1 MTLHQSGIAAVIVAC
16 SALLPLEVSAEPPDL
31 VVHEAAELLSEG
43 LNGREEELALDKDA
57 LYALIN
63 GILLP
68 RFDRRFSASQVL
80 GKHWRTASDEQRIRF
95 VEVFYTILLRRY
107 ADILLEFDLGSVQ
120 VLPFRGDA
128 TKKLA
133 RVRTNVR
140 LHDGKKVPVNYMMVS
155 RDDGWLMFDVS
166 VEGISYVRNF
176 RVELNS
182 EIRATSLE
190 QVIVRLEA
198 ETGGAD
204 E

>member
-1 MTLHQSGIAAVIVAC
+1 MTVHQSGIAAVVAC
-16 SALLPLEVSAEPPDL
+16 FVLLPFEVSAEPPDE
-31 VVHEAAELLSEG
+31 VVHEAAELLSDA
-43 LNGREEELALDKDA
+43 LNGREAELALDKDA

-80 GKHWRTASDEQRIRF
+80 GKHWRTASDEQQIRF
-95 VEVFYTILLRRY
+95 VEVFYTTLLRRY

-120 VLPFRGDA
+120 VLPFRGDE

-133 RVRTNVR
+133 RVRTKVR
-140 LHDGKKVPVNYMMVS
+140 LHDGKKVPINYMLVS
-155 RDDGWLMFDVS
+155 RDEGWLMFDVS

-176 RVELNS
+176 RVELDS

-198 ETGGAD
+198 ETGGGD

>member
-1 MTLHQSGIAAVIVAC
+1 MTVHQSGIAAVVAC
-16 SALLPLEVSAEPPDL
+16 FVLLPLEVSAEAPDD

-43 LNGREEELALDKDA
+43 LNGREAELALDKDA

-95 VEVFYTILLRRY
+95 VEVFYTTLLRRY

-120 VLPFRGDA
+120 VLPFRGDE
-128 TKKLA
+128 TKKLV

-176 RVELNS
+176 RVELDS

-198 ETGGAD
+198 ETGGGD

>member
-1 MTLHQSGIAAVIVAC
+1 MTLHQSGIAAVAAC
-16 SALLPLEVSAEPPDL
+16 IAFLPLEASAVTPDE

-57 LYALIN
+57 LYAIIN

-95 VEVFYTILLRRY
+95 VEVFYTTLLRRY
-107 ADILLEFDLGSVQ
+107 ADILLEFDLGRVQ
-120 VLPFRGDA
+120 VLPFRGDV
-128 TKKLA
+128 TKKIA

-140 LHDGKKVPVNYMMVS
+140 LHDGTKVPVNYMLVS

-176 RVELNS
+176 RVELDS

-190 QVIVRLEA
+190 QVIVRLET
-198 ETGGAD
+198 ETGGGD

>member
-1 MTLHQSGIAAVIVAC
+1 MTVHQSGIAAVVAC
-16 SALLPLEVSAEPPDL
+16 FVLLPLEVSAEAPDE

-120 VLPFRGDA
+120 VLPFRGDE

-176 RVELNS
+176 RVELDS

-198 ETGGAD
+198 ETGGGD

>member
-16 SALLPLEVSAEPPDL
+16 STLLPLEVSAEPPDV

-133 RVRTNVR
+133 RVRTKVR

-176 RVELNS
+176 RVELDS